1 MNKTSGKLYVL
12 DCGKNSSTMYDGTD
26 YKQLTHEE
34 VLLLPKN
41 LNRGDRIIVEYS
53 HLGVPR
59 TQRSL
64 SQPFT
69 AKQLLNFYA
78 DCKTRG
84 IILELFPQKST
95 PTAINYSAKQIIKV
109 RNLDPEKFHKTED
122 LKCDETD
129 PMAIY
134 NYVMEK
140 RNVSMMSPPVDF
152 EASDV
157 RKEGWKRKTQC
168 TELCNQARSF
178 HYVDYNS
185 DWIRKNAKQI
195 AEKLSDQ
202 AKDCFGLT
210 INIDGLGEKTKDNI
224 REQLGINPDNLNE
237 LERCCREGLLS
248 SVKGISKNKEQK
260 FLASIQNKDIK
271 EKDIVMP
278 AIYAVLATLRGRVI
292 NDDGDLSSEIYFR
305 PSTGDMPGWYFVKR
319 YILCFSPFHLKGG
332 TARSNIYHHSV
343 KNWIK
348 KKAEDEGLNLKG
360 KQRGQFSKQEDEVFL
375 KYRRIYSKSCK
386 ELFIAIKNILES

>member
-1 MNKTSGKLYVL
+1 MKQQTNKLYTL
-12 DCGKNSSTMYDGTD
+12 DFGKTLATMWDGKNRAD
-26 YKQLTHEE
+26 LTHEE
-34 VLLLPKN
+34 VLLLPKK
-41 LNRGDRIIVEYS
+41 LNAGDIIIVEYS

-69 AKQLLNFYA
+69 ARQLLNFYA
-78 DCKTRG
+78 DCKARG
-84 IILELFPQKST
+84 ITLKLFPQKST
-95 PTAINYSAKQIIKV
+95 PTAINYSAKEIIKV
-109 RNLDPEKFHKTED
+109 RNLDAEKFHKTED
-122 LKCDETD
+122 LKSDETD

-140 RNVSMMSPPVDF
+140 RNVSLMSPPVNF
-152 EASDV
+152 EPSDV
-157 RKEGWKRKTQC
+157 RKEGWERKTQC

-178 HYVDYNS
+178 HYVDDNS

-210 INIDGLGEKTKDNI
+210 TNIDGLGDKTKDNI
-224 REQLGINPDNLNE
+224 REQLGINPDNLDE
-237 LERCCREGLLS
+237 LERCCRQGLLS
-248 SVKGISKNKEQK
+248 SIKGISENKQQK

-278 AIYAVLATLRGRVI
+278 AIYAVLSTLRGRVI
-292 NDDGDLSSEIYFR
+292 NDDGDLSSELYFR
-305 PSTGDMPGWYFVKR
+305 PSTGDMPGWYFAKR

-348 KKAEDEGLNLKG
+348 KKAETEGFNLKG

-386 ELFIAIKNILES
+386 ELFVALKTILQS